1 MEQQVNDE
9 STLALYQTFRA
20 TISNFDTILTTLLT
34 QGNTFVVAI
43 LSIPLVTQIKGI
55 PAAAVSLFAL
65 VLGLFLLLGNILY
78 LSLLRRAVIVSEQ
91 IERDDMKNIDDKF
104 KITLQLSKIP
114 FSATRGSN
122 FLYLVL
128 PILWIISAFVEGG
141 IYLYNISTHWL
152 IGYILLGLLIVM
164 TAIAV
169 YGVYL
174 KAK

>member
-1 MEQQVNDE
+1 MEKESNE
-9 STLALYQTFRA
+9 STLALYQTLRA

-43 LSIPLVTQIKGI
+43 LSIPFIAKIKDI
-55 PAAAVSLFAL
+55 QAAAISLFAL

-91 IERDDMKNIDDKF
+91 IEQENMKDIDSNL
-104 KITLQLSKIP
+104 KITMQLSKTP

-128 PILWIISAFVEGG
+128 PVFWIVSAFIEGC
-141 IYLYNISTHWL
+141 IYSSKISTHWL
-152 IGYILLGLLIVM
+152 IVYILLGLLILT
-164 TAIAV
+164 TAIAL
-169 YGVYL
+169 YGIHL